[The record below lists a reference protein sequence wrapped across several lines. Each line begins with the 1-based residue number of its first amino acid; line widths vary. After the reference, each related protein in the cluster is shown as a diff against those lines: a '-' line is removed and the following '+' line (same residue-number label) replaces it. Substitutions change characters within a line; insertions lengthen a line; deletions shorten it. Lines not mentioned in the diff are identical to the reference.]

1 MQNSG
6 NNNTNN
12 AGGNR
17 RVRKEPSKRM
27 KALQDA
33 LAGARGRSKVD
44 MFLRILKRCWT
55 LQKPLY
61 SANNP

>member
-1 MQNSG
+1 MQNNG

-27 KALQDA
+27 KDLQDA
-33 LAGARGRSKVD
+33 LAGARGCSKVD
-44 MFLRILKRCWT
+44 VFNNFLERCST
-55 LQKPLY
+55 LRTTSL
-61 SANNP
+61 